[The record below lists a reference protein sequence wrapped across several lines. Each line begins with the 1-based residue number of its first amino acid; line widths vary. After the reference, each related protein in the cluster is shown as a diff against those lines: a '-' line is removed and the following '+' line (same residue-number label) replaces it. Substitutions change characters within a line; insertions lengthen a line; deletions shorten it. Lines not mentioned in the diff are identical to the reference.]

1 VHAWDTR
8 RQNPT
13 PLTDPKQPLPN
24 ALLSWHASPDVRV
37 RPRRGSKPPAPTAA
51 FPWIGA
57 SPDAYGLWVFQTALH
72 VRNTGDPLV
81 KPDGKWTP
89 LFDTRLRAANANSNR
104 ITQTVWNTIVGSG
117 AAFPNAYGEPW
128 NGSEPSEADLFEL
141 IVDRPAPGGSPVSLA
156 IGRVHAKV
164 DVQVHHRSGIAVAAN
179 QVKVTLLRRDVTGTA
194 DPAWAALAA
203 AWTVPVQALLRGGGA
218 NPALADGWSFADTG
232 TAVRSPSGPVDA
244 RLSRAVTFDVDF
256 STTAAAARVLLV
268 AVVHS
273 DADPVTLAGATLQA
287 VVLGNRFVALRSVEV
302 V

>member
-1 VHAWDTR
+1 
-8 RQNPT
+8 
-13 PLTDPKQPLPN
+13 
-24 ALLSWHASPDVRV
+24 VRV

-89 LFDTRLRAANANSNR
+89 LFDTRLRAANGNSNR

-164 DVQVHHRSGIAVAAN
+164 DVQVHHRSGIAVNAN